1 MPSPHSHVLQGPSVS
16 VWGMVIASQS
26 LSQAGKRLL
35 CTCASEMKRLCK
47 KLLGGGKEKSKR
59 NECVIPGSWDFP
71 KQVTVLL

>member
-16 VWGMVIASQS
+16 VWGMVISSQS

-47 KLLGGGKEKSKR
+47 KVWGGGARKR
-59 NECVIPGSWDFP
+59 VREMNV
-71 KQVTVLL
+71 